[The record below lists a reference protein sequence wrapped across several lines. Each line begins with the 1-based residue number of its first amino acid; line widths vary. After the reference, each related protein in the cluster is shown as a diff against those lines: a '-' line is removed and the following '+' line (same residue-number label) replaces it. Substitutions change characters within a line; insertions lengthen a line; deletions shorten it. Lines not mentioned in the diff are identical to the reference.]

1 MTKEIA
7 DPPLVV
13 LCGGRGT
20 RLRPAT
26 DDIPKALVPV
36 NGQPIIDYIVNFFA
50 RKGVRD
56 WYFCLGYR
64 GEQVRSHLETQRFAI
79 NAHYSDS
86 GEEAGILERIHAL
99 RAELPD
105 RFVVAYC
112 DTFIDI
118 DLDRLNEFHIAHGA
132 GTTLVTAPIQS
143 PFGVVRRDEGSM
155 ASSFVEKP
163 VQDYFIGYFMMERRL
178 LESLPVEL
186 ITRPDGAGIVELFQR
201 LVDKRQL
208 ATYSHTGLNIT
219 FNTNSERLRAEREL
233 DAFFTLRES
242 GKGRGE

>member
-1 MTKEIA
+1 MKTEMG
-7 DPPLVV
+7 DLPLVV

-36 NGQPIIDYIVNFFA
+36 NGQPIIDYIVKFFA
-50 RKGVRD
+50 LRGVRD
-56 WYFCLGYR
+56 WYICLGYR
-64 GEQVRSHLETQRFAI
+64 GEQVRAHLDSQRDAI

-99 RAELPD
+99 RTELPD

-118 DLDRLNEFHIAHGA
+118 DLDRLHEYHIAQDAGA
-132 GTTLVTAPIQS
+132 TLVTAPIQS
-143 PFGVVRRDEGSM
+143 PFGVVQRDEGGM

-163 VQDYFIGYFMMERRL
+163 IQDYFIGYFMMERRL
-178 LESLPVEL
+178 LESLPEEL
-186 ITRPDGAGIVELFQR
+186 VTRPDGAGVVELFQR

-208 ATYSHTGLNIT
+208 AAYSHTGLNIT
-219 FNTNSERLRAEREL
+219 FNTDSERLRAEREL
-233 DAFFTLRES
+233 DAFFTLREN
-242 GKGRGE
+242 GNGRGE